1 LGRWQVG
8 GIERRLIVT
17 DEEIIAEMKSIAGR
31 HGEEI
36 YDHMWQEII
45 DLVRGAEDEP
55 EGPAVFYYKWYEVL
69 KND

>member
-1 LGRWQVG
+1 M
-8 GIERRLIVT
+8 T